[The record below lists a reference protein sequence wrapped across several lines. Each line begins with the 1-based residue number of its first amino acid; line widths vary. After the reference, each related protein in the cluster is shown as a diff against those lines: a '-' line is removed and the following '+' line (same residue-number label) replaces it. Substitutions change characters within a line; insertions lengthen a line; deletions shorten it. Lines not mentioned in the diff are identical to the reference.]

1 MNIIQAIHDPN
12 LFGPYFGNDTDSWK
26 PWLAMLRT
34 VYGLPLQ
41 PGDRKVVERCTLR
54 DADAL
59 PADGFDTALIL
70 TGRRSG
76 KSRMS
81 AAMGAFEAA
90 LAGHEKKLAK
100 GERGVV
106 AIVAPTKAQGT
117 IVRDYIRGAFESPLL
132 ANELKKE
139 THSGFEL
146 RNGIRI
152 EIIAGDWR
160 TVRGYTLVAAIVDE
174 ACFFGYEAESK
185 VRSDTELVRA
195 IKPALATTGGRLI
208 AISSPYAKRGWCY
221 AQDKRHRGNNSSKT
235 LVWRCP
241 SRTMNPTLPQSLID
255 DALAEDKAAA
265 RSEYLG
271 EWRDDVAEFIPRSL
285 VESLVVAGRRE
296 CRYTHTCQYVGFCD
310 MSGGRAD
317 DAALAIGHR
326 ANGKVVVDLLR
337 QYRPPFSPN
346 AVITEMSDEL
356 QRYGLRRV
364 TGDNYA
370 AEFVAMSFMG
380 HGIKYLR
387 APLPKSQIYSEALP
401 HLCSGGVELLDN
413 ETLIDQLANLER
425 RTRSGGRDAIDHPAG
440 QHDDLANA
448 VAGLVVATNARTR
461 RAGGIL

>member
-1 MNIIQAIHDPN
+1 
-12 LFGPYFGNDTDSWK
+12 
-26 PWLAMLRT
+26 
-34 VYGLPLQ
+34 
-41 PGDRKVVERCTLR
+41 
-54 DADAL
+54 
-59 PADGFDTALIL
+59 
-70 TGRRSG
+70 
-76 KSRMS
+76 MS